1 MYVVVISWSSFY
13 FALENII
20 YIDIVK
26 MSQDMLPKYLKN
38 VSEKLLCAEVLPVI
52 DGKMLSLIFVFIF
65 CIFFVFIFF
74 LQSLADTINI

>member
-13 FALENII
+13 FAPENII

-38 VSEKLLCAEVLPVI
+38 VSEKLLFAEVLPVI
-52 DGKMLSLIFVFIF
+52 DRKMLSLIFV
-65 CIFFVFIFF
+65 CAK
-74 LQSLADTINI
+74 LTLSW